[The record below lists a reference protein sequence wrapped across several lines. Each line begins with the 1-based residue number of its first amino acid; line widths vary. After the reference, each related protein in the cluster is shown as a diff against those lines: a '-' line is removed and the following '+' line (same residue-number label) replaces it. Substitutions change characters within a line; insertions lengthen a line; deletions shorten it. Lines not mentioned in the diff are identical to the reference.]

1 MLALQTTPIS
11 LSAAIAA
18 LAGFALIGGFLGAI
32 GSVVVRRLR
41 NPVGKYRLLY
51 AAVLFPYTLLAYA
64 VFALTGFGTALLT
77 TLPAVPELV
86 TRVLAD
92 FVTFLAAGCVWIISY
107 LPTVRGIRDVRD
119 VDLATSTSIRK
130 MARYVI
136 GVSALLTVV
145 LVPLQVVSIESS
157 PLALAV
163 GLAALVVGML
173 YAAPW
178 LISVLRSTS
187 RPTGDTADRVER
199 LCDRAGL
206 SVRDV
211 RILDTENEE
220 TADSLVRGPPTYRR
234 LFVTSTFL
242 DAFDDD
248 TATALLAVE
257 AGKLRIHV
265 FEVRVVSVLV
275 GGIALIASV
284 IGTGPQW
291 PLLGV
296 ALASVLVGF
305 SLSQRRIRA
314 ADEYAAE
321 QVGRATVA
329 DALTEYAE
337 VHALEPTRRRIPN
350 PLSIRVALGD
360 RIDRLRS
367 SSDS

>member
-1 MLALQTTPIS
+1 M
-11 LSAAIAA
+11 
-18 LAGFALIGGFLGAI
+18 
-32 GSVVVRRLR
+32 
-41 NPVGKYRLLY
+41 
-51 AAVLFPYTLLAYA
+51 
-64 VFALTGFGTALLT
+64 
-77 TLPAVPELV
+77 
-86 TRVLAD
+86 
-92 FVTFLAAGCVWIISY
+92 
-107 LPTVRGIRDVRD
+107 RD